1 MARQRPHKDGCAAA
15 HTLDLVGERW
25 ALLVVRELMVGPK
38 RFTDLRAGIPDI
50 SPNVLGQRLRELE
63 EIGVL
68 HRRQLPPP
76 AASRVYEL
84 TDWGYELEPVL
95 QALGRWGS
103 RSPAMPHD
111 GELGI
116 SSFVLAMRTM
126 FNPEAA
132 KGLRATY
139 QLLLGE
145 ELFHAKVSGGRFE
158 IEPGEVKEPDAT
170 IRAQNHMDLV
180 DVVFNGRSLG
190 DALEAGEIAI
200 EGDRKA
206 AERYVNLFPLPDEVS
221 PAEIDAPAGPVPA

>member
-1 MARQRPHKDGCAAA
+1 MARVRPHKDGCAAA

-25 ALLVVRELMVGPK
+25 TLLVVRELMVGPK

-63 EIGVL
+63 DIGVVR
-68 HRRQLPPP
+68 RRQLPPP

-103 RSPAMPHD
+103 RSPTMPHD

-126 FNPEAA
+126 FSPEAA

-139 QLLLGE
+139 ELRLGE
-145 ELFHAKVSGGRFE
+145 ERFHAKVGGGRFE
-158 IEPGEVKEPDAT
+158 IEAGDAKDPDAT
-170 IRAQNHMDLV
+170 IHAADHMSLV

-190 DALEAGEIAI
+190 DALEAGEIGI
-200 EGDRKA
+200 EGDKKA
-206 AERYVNLFPLPDEVS
+206 AERYVNLFPLPDGAS
-221 PAEIDAPAGPVPA
+221 PAELASPAEPATV

>member
-1 MARQRPHKDGCAAA
+1 MARVRPHKDGCAAA

-63 EIGVL
+63 DVGVL
-68 HRRQLPPP
+68 LRRQLPPP

-103 RSPAMPHD
+103 RSPTMPHD

-126 FNPEAA
+126 FSPEAA

-139 QLLLGE
+139 QLRLGE
-145 ELFHAKVSGGRFE
+145 ERFHAKVGGGRFE
-158 IEPGEVKEPDAT
+158 IEAGEVKDPDTT
-170 IRAQNHMDLV
+170 IHAADHMSLV

-190 DALEAGEIAI
+190 DALDAGEIGI

-206 AERYVNLFPLPDEVS
+206 AERYVNLFPLPDEASPADLAS
-221 PAEIDAPAGPVPA
+221 PAESAVV